1 LNQKSERLSAAVL
14 VLLKPSWTVVFVM
27 LLLFGSTLPLAA
39 AASPKSSCPGAG
51 KTLLVVYLQPNTNN
65 AAVGATILITVGVT
79 YTDFSTV
86 TLSPQT
92 VSFRWVSTAGE
103 KIVENV
109 PVTGSGAGLYKYE
122 QKVGDDFPTGTVTIF
137 VLACSCSDGK
147 GNYGPNADTSSDTT
161 YREEDNSKLEIGA
174 AAAAMQQPATQE
186 LFAAYSVP
194 IVIAI
199 VVIVALLLLVL
210 RTRKKKK

>member
-1 LNQKSERLSAAVL
+1 MTIATYWT
-14 VLLKPSWTVVFVM
+14 LKKQWTVAFVV
-27 LLLFGSTLPLAA
+27 LLLFGSTPLVA
-39 AASPKSSCPGAG
+39 AASSKSSCPGAG
-51 KTLLVVYLQPNTNN
+51 KPLLVVYLQPNTSS
-65 AAVGATILITVGVT
+65 AAVGGTILITVGVT

-103 KIVENV
+103 RIVENA
-109 PVTGSGAGLYKYE
+109 PVTGSGAGLYTYE

-147 GNYGPNADTSSDTT
+147 GNYGPNADASSDTT

-174 AAAAMQQPATQE
+174 TTATPSGGIPGFPME
-186 LFAAYSVP
+186 SILIGLITAFA
-194 IVIAI
+194 IL
-199 VVIVALLLLVL
+199 ALLRRRHASDTASSV
-210 RTRKKKK
+210 RARPV